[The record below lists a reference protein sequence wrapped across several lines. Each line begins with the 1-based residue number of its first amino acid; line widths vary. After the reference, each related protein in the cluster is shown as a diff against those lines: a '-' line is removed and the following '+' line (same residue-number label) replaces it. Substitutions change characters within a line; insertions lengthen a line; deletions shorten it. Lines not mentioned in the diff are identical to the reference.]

1 MNVARKHHFV
11 PQGYLAG
18 FTDDGTRNGQ
28 LTVFDLELQKTFR
41 TTPSKVAAKR
51 DFNRI
56 DVDGLLPDA
65 VERAL
70 GEFEG
75 KAISTIRQLQKHG
88 GSMTNDELSDIVT
101 LMTLLVARNPRRRR
115 GMNVARR
122 HGVRVIADMLT
133 SNRHIYESHL
143 ERAKRDGFVSKDAHV
158 PFEKVAKFV
167 REERYK
173 VEIST
178 TENLWQEFGGLFND
192 IFDTLASRSWSL
204 VMADADAPEFVT
216 CDHPV
221 AVVFK
226 DNGRRGP
233 IGYDL
238 PGTEVSFPLGPRQAV
253 IGVLENPLRPQFT
266 ASAKGVAALNS
277 RTVYHADR
285 QVYATSRRVLILQ
298 SGGIAEFNVPRDR
311 QDQ

>member
-18 FTDDGTRNGQ
+18 FTDDGTRNGK
-28 LTVFDLELQKTFR
+28 LTVFDLESQKTFR
-41 TTPSKVAAKR
+41 TTPRNVAAKR

-56 DVDGLLPDA
+56 DIHGLFPDS

-70 GEFEG
+70 GDFEG
-75 KAISTIRQLQKHG
+75 KAISTIRRLQECE
-88 GSMTNDELSDIVT
+88 GSMTDDELSDIVT
-101 LMTLLVARNPRRRR
+101 LMTLLVTRNPRRRHR
-115 GMNVARR
+115 MNAARR
-122 HGVRVIADMLT
+122 HGVRVIASMLT
-133 SNRHIYESHL
+133 SDRLIYESHVA
-143 ERAKRDGFVSKDAHV
+143 RAKRDGFIPKDAHV

-167 REERYK
+167 REDQYT

-178 TENLWQEFGGLFND
+178 TENLQQEFGISFND

-204 VMADADAPEFVT
+204 VIADADAPDFVT

-238 PGTEVSFPLGPRQAV
+238 PVTEVSFPLGPRHAV

-266 ASAKGVAALNS
+266 YRAEEVAALNS
-277 RTVYHADR
+277 RTEYHADR
-285 QVYATSRRVLILQ
+285 QVYAKSRRALILER
-298 SGGIAEFNVPRDR
+298 GGIAKFNIVRDR
-311 QDQ
+311 QHQ

>member
-11 PQGYLAG
+11 PRGYLAG

-28 LTVFDLELQKTFR
+28 LTVFDLELQKTFPA
-41 TTPSKVAAKR
+41 TPRKVAAKR

-56 DVDGLLPDA
+56 DVEGLPPDA
-65 VERAL
+65 VEQAL
-70 GEFEG
+70 GKFEG
-75 KAISTIRQLQKHG
+75 KAIATIRRLQEHG

-115 GMNVARR
+115 RMNAARR

-133 SNRHIYESHL
+133 SNRLIYESHL
-143 ERAKRDGFVSKDAHV
+143 ARAKRDGFVSKDAHV
-158 PFEKVAKFV
+158 PFEKLANFV
-167 REERYK
+167 REDRYT

-178 TENLWQEFGGLFND
+178 TENLRQEVGVSFND

-204 VMADADAPEFVT
+204 VMADTDAPEFVT

-233 IGYDL
+233 IGYAL
-238 PGTEVSFPLGPRQAV
+238 PGTEVSFPLGPRHAV

-266 ASAKGVAALNS
+266 AGAKGVAALNS
-277 RTVYHADR
+277 RTLYHADR
-285 QVYATSRRVLILQ
+285 QVYATSRRILILQ
-298 SGGIAEFNVPRDR
+298 SGGIAEFDVLRDR

>member
-41 TTPSKVAAKR
+41 TTPRKVAAKR

-75 KAISTIRQLQKHG
+75 KAISIIRQLQKHG

-115 GMNVARR
+115 GMNAARR

-133 SNRHIYESHL
+133 SNRLIYESHL

-167 REERYK
+167 REDRYT

-178 TENLWQEFGGLFND
+178 TENLRQEFGVLFND

-204 VMADADAPEFVT
+204 VMADADAHDFIT

-238 PGTEVSFPLGPRQAV
+238 PGTEVSFPLGPRHAV

-266 ASAKGVAALNS
+266 AGANGVAALNS

-298 SGGIAEFNVPRDR
+298 SGGITEFNVPRD
-311 QDQ
+311 